1 MVLNPGK
8 VVMGREAVWVPHAA
22 VPEMIQWRH
31 WGLLPWQH
39 TRLGTQMSLLQ
50 ARLLGSSKGYEV
62 ARPPYEVARPPS
74 FVRRGTRSPLPDRN

>member
-8 VVMGREAVWVPHAA
+8 VVMRREAVWVPRSA

-39 TRLGTQMSLLQ
+39 TRLGTQMWSLLQ
-50 ARLLGSSKGYEV
+50 ARLLGSLKGYEV
-62 ARPPYEVARPPS
+62 VRPPYEVVRPPS
-74 FVRRGTRSPLPDRN
+74 FVRRATPSPLPD